1 MNARKRHEKAENRDP
16 ISGEPGS
23 HPVGVGVGTAAG
35 GAAAGAALG
44 SAVGPV
50 GTVAGAVAGG
60 IAGAVAGKAVAEKVN
75 PTEEDAFWE
84 KNYQTRP
91 YVTSGVAYNVYRPAY
106 RHGWE
111 ARDKYAGR
119 RFEDIEPDLRAN
131 WGKTSDMKWDEARP
145 AVRDAWDRIEQ
156 RSASVGPGNSKIVSD
171 KEC

>member
-1 MNARKRHEKAENRDP
+1 METKKTQEKTENRDP

-44 SAVGPV
+44 TAVGPI

-60 IAGAVAGKAVAEKVN
+60 IAGAFAGKAVAEKAN

-84 KNYQTRP
+84 KNYHTRP

-106 RHGWE
+106 RYGWE
-111 ARDKYAGR
+111 ARDTYNGK
-119 RFEDIEPDLRAN
+119 RFEEVETDLRAS
-131 WGKTSDMKWDEARP
+131 WGQTSNMEWDDARP
-145 AVRDAWDRIEQ
+145 AVRDAWDRIDQ
-156 RSASVGPGNSKIVSD
+156 RSASVGPGNSEVVSD
-171 KEC
+171 KQY